1 MYFAK
6 KIIGETL
13 LKQGLRYLEQD
24 AEQNMN
30 NLLNWA
36 DKIVGDTPEHRYVEG
51 VRNIWNSEDSV
62 WKDFILNLINDTNP
76 NVREKTAVNFF
87 LHADLLGL
95 PKQRKAKEKYQ
106 CNVPWAILM
115 DPTSACNLHCTGCWA
130 GKYEKKSNLSLETLD
145 RIIEEGKELGIY
157 MYIYSGGEPLVR
169 KDDIIKLCEKHD
181 DCMFLSFTNGT
192 LIDDDFV
199 KEVVR
204 VGNLSFA
211 ISVEGFEEETDFR
224 RGKGTYK
231 KVIEAMDRLREAGC
245 LFGFST
251 CYHRKNAE
259 SIGSDEYI
267 DFMVKKGCRFGWYFT
282 YIPVGIDS
290 DVEFMATPEQRAY
303 MYKRVREIRKTK
315 PIFVLDFWNDGEYTK
330 GCIAGGR
337 NYFHINSEGEAEPC
351 AFIHYSNVNIND
363 CSLLDVLTSPLFM
376 AYKKHQPFNCNHI
389 RPCPLIDN
397 PDALKNMV
405 LDSGAKSTQIDDEE
419 TVVQLTDKLKPY
431 AESWGNVADNLWQQE
446 KVE

>member
-1 MYFAK
+1 MYFTK
-6 KIIGETL
+6 KVIGETL

-24 AEQNMN
+24 TEKNMN

-36 DKIVGDTPEHRYVEG
+36 DKIVGDTPEHRYVEA
-51 VRNIWNSEDSV
+51 VRNIWNSEDSL
-62 WKDFILNLINDTNP
+62 WKDFILKLINETNQ

-95 PKQRKAKEKYQ
+95 PQQRKMKEKHQ
-106 CNVPWAILM
+106 CNIPWAILI
-115 DPTSACNLHCTGCWA
+115 DPTSACNLRCTGCWA
-130 GKYEKKSNLSLETLD
+130 GKYEKHSNLSLETLD
-145 RIIEEGKELGIY
+145 RIIEEGKKLGIY
-157 MYIYSGGEPLVR
+157 MYIFSGGEPMVR
-169 KDDIIKLCEKHD
+169 KDDIIKLCKKHD
-181 DCMFLSFTNGT
+181 DCMFLAFTNAT

-199 KEVVR
+199 KEVVK

-231 KVIEAMDRLREAGC
+231 KVIEAMDRLKEAGC
-245 LFGFST
+245 IFGFST

-259 SIGSDEYI
+259 TIGSDEYI
-267 DFMVKKGCRFGWYFT
+267 DFMIEKGCRFGWYFT
-282 YIPVGIDS
+282 YVPVGSDS

-303 MYKRVREIRKTK
+303 MYKRIREIRSTK
-315 PIFVLDFWNDGEYTK
+315 PIFALDFWNDGEYTK

-351 AFIHYSNVNIND
+351 AFIHYSNVNIKD
-363 CSLLDVLTSPLFM
+363 CSLLDVLKSPIFM
-376 AYKKHQPFNCNHI
+376 AYRENQPFNGNHL

-397 PDALKNMV
+397 PETLKNMV
-405 LDSGAKSTQIDDEE
+405 LKSGAKSTQINDEE

-431 AESWGNVADNLWQQE
+431 AVSWGDVAGKLWEQ
-446 KVE
+446 KN

>member
-1 MYFAK
+1 MSFAK
-6 KIIGETL
+6 KVIGETL
-13 LKQGLRYLEQD
+13 LKQGLKYLEKD
-24 AEQNMN
+24 TEKNMN

-36 DKIVGDTPEHRYVEG
+36 DKIVGDSPEHRYVEA

-62 WKDFILNLINDTNP
+62 WRDFIIRLINETDP

-87 LHADLLGL
+87 LNADLLGL
-95 PKQRKAKEKYQ
+95 PQQRKMKEKYQ
-106 CNVPWAILM
+106 CNVPWAILI
-115 DPTSACNLHCTGCWA
+115 DPTSACNLRCTGCWA
-130 GKYEKKSNLSLETLD
+130 GKYEKHSNLSLETLD
-145 RIIEEGKELGIY
+145 RIINEGKKLGIY
-157 MYIYSGGEPLVR
+157 MYIYSGGEPMVR

-181 DCMFLSFTNGT
+181 DCMFLSFTNAT
-192 LIDDDFV
+192 LIDDNFV

-245 LFGFST
+245 IFGFST

-267 DFMVKKGCRFGWYFT
+267 DFMVEKGCRFGWYFT
-282 YIPVGIDS
+282 YVPVGIDS
-290 DVEFMATPEQRAY
+290 DVDFMATPEQRAY
-303 MYKRVREIRKTK
+303 MYKRVREIRSTK
-315 PIFVLDFWNDGEYTK
+315 PIFALDFWNDGEYTK

-351 AFIHYSNVNIND
+351 AFIHYSNLNIND
-363 CSLLDVLTSPLFM
+363 CSLLDVLKSPLFT
-376 AYKKHQPFNCNHI
+376 AYKEHQPFNCNHL

-405 LDSGAKSTQIDDEE
+405 IDSGAKSTQINDEE

-431 AESWGNVADNLWQQE
+431 ANSWGNVADKLWEQ
-446 KVE
+446 KIN